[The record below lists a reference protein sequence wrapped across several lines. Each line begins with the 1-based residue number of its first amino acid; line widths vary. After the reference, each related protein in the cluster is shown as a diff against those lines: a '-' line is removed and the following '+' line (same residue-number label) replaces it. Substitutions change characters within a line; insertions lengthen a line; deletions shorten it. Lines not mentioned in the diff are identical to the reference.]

1 MRENQQS
8 NHRDIENQR
17 ISPTMSLP
25 PIAPPFTRWW
35 AQVEVDDTNQSSIN
49 TNEWFYFSFLLRTFF
64 KSKLYINELV
74 RRKYTLPTFSI
85 LILLRSLS
93 LFRGVLVLKPQRTHS
108 FVLPPANALPILLRT
123 KIISLFLSTKPRH
136 ITLSPT
142 PPPTSSAIIHLL
154 TLSFFTPYCPT

>member
-1 MRENQQS
+1 MRENQHS

-93 LFRGVLVLKPQRTHS
+93 LSGCLGVKTTTHA
-108 FVLPPANALPILLRT
+108 LLCLTTRKHLPILLRT
-123 KIISLFLSTKPRH
+123 TIISLFLSTKPWH

-142 PPPTSSAIIHLL
+142 PPPTSSAIHLL